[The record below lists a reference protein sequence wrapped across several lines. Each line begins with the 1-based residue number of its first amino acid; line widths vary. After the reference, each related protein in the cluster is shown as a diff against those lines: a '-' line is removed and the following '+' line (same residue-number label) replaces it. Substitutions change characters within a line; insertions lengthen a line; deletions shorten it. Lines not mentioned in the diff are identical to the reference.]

1 MSFNIG
7 TLGSF
12 NLRISGVLEE
22 DVAGKVQQ
30 NPFSIEV
37 QRIDTPSGFDILSN
51 CPISF
56 GQVDEKHKEDMGE
69 KRLAEARKEE
79 HEYLIK
85 KIELFVPSDFVSK
98 LRYIPYLKFI
108 AMVDYMLSGD
118 EMGNTISMK
127 YVALLNQLRE
137 SIEKKTEEL
146 KKKQM
151 MTAENMKS

>member
-7 TLGSF
+7 SLGNF
-12 NLRISGVLEE
+12 NLKITGVLEE
-22 DVAGKVQQ
+22 DCNGEVKQ

-37 QRIDTPSGFDILSN
+37 KRIDTPTGFDILSN

-56 GQVDEKHKEDMGE
+56 GQIDGKHQEDIGE
-69 KRLAEARKEE
+69 KRLAELRKEE

-85 KIELFVPSDFVSK
+85 KIEPFVPSDFVPK

-108 AMVDYMLSGD
+108 GMVDYMLSGD
-118 EMGNTISMK
+118 ELGNTISKK
-127 YVALLNQLRE
+127 YIDLLNQLRE
-137 SIEKKTEEL
+137 NVVNKTEEL

-151 MTAENMKS
+151 MENMKK

>member
-22 DVAGKVQQ
+22 VVAGEVQQ

-37 QRIDTPSGFDILSN
+37 KRIDTPTGFDILSN

-56 GQVDEKHKEDMGE
+56 GQIDGKHQEDIGE
-69 KRLAEARKEE
+69 KKLTELRKEE

-85 KIELFVPSDFVSK
+85 KIEPFVPSDFVPK

-108 AMVDYMLSGD
+108 GMVDYMLSGD
-118 EMGNTISMK
+118 ELSNTISRK
-127 YVALLNQLRE
+127 YIDLLNQLRE
-137 SIEKKTEEL
+137 NIVKKTEEL

-151 MTAENMKS
+151 MSESMKK